1 MAQFANECLTRMP
14 SLCANLEKTLG
25 PDTGDLG
32 LRVGLHSGQVTGGL
46 LRGKRSRFQLF
57 GATVNLASRI
67 ESTGLPGKIHLSA
80 PTAELLKEHGYTE
93 WVVPR
98 QEKVN
103 AKGMG
108 DIKTYWLEIK
118 KDILPTGATGD
129 FSNLNV
135 EIAGDSLAK
144 KQRLVAW
151 MTELLFRLLKQI
163 VARRMMLIAVDPK
176 RKADADES
184 AYESSHRKRQGTLLD
199 EVSETIAMPELDANV
214 PDYAGEVSVDS
225 EIHDQ
230 LETYVSLVADL
241 YEDNPFHK

>member
-14 SLCANLEKTLG
+14 TLCVNLEKTLG

-57 GATVNLASRI
+57 GATVNLASKI
-67 ESTGLPGKIHLSA
+67 ESTGLPGKIHLSG
-80 PTAELLKEHGYTE
+80 PTAELLKEAGYSD

-98 QEKVN
+98 QEKVT

-108 DIKTYWLEIK
+108 DITTYWLEMK
-118 KDILPTGATGD
+118 KDIAPTGATGD

-144 KQRLVAW
+144 KERLVAW

-163 VARRMMLIAVDPK
+163 VARRKVLIAANPN

-184 AYESSHRKRQGTLLD
+184 VYESSVRKRKGTLLD
-199 EVSETIAMPELDANV
+199 EVSETIEMPELDGSV
-214 PDYAGEVSVDS
+214 PDYTGEVNVNS

-230 LETYVSLVADL
+230 LETYVSLVADM